1 MNALKTK
8 SWRAFCLIRLNSI
21 QIWNMAEHMTMPL
34 HNISY
39 RKHSGMDQTQRIDY
53 RLLVDN
59 LSTAIL
65 LVDRDLNIFYLNSS
79 CEALFDIS
87 LIRASGQP
95 VLNLLHTPD
104 DEFNTQEAFL
114 NTINTGQPYT
124 RREATINVNFK
135 DIHVDYT
142 ASQLNAG
149 KPYHPLLLIELNPID
164 RMLKISKEENFIQQH
179 QVARQLVRGVAHE
192 IKNPLAGIRGATQL
206 LARSLNDPKYD
217 EFTDIIISEV
227 DRLRNLADT
236 MLGSRQLP
244 SYELV
249 NIHEPLERV
258 RSLIVNQTKSKIN
271 IIRDYDL
278 SLPEVM
284 ADRDQLI
291 QVMLNICANAVQA
304 MTEHPDFFVEHRPE
318 LILRTRIQRLVT
330 INGVLNRST
339 VRVDIEDNGP
349 GVPEDI
355 LESVFYPL
363 VTGRANGTGLGLSI
377 AQNIMH
383 QHNGMIECQSI
394 PGKTIF
400 SLYLPWEASHVA
412 K

>member
-1 MNALKTK
+1 
-8 SWRAFCLIRLNSI
+8 
-21 QIWNMAEHMTMPL
+21 
-34 HNISY
+34 
-39 RKHSGMDQTQRIDY
+39 MDQHHPIDY

-59 LSTAIL
+59 LTTAIL
-65 LVDRDLNIFYLNSS
+65 LIDSNLNIFYLNSA

-87 LIRASGQP
+87 LLRASGQP
-95 VLNLLHTPD
+95 VLNLLHAPD
-104 DEFNTQEAFL
+104 DTFNTHEALL
-114 NTINTGQPYT
+114 NTIKTGQPYT
-124 RREATINVNFK
+124 RREAVINVNFK
-135 DIHVDYT
+135 DLHVDYT
-142 ASQLNAG
+142 VSQLNAG
-149 KPYHPLLLIELNPID
+149 KSYHPLLLIELNPID
-164 RMLKISKEENFIQQH
+164 RMLKISKEENLVQQH

-206 LARSLNDPKYD
+206 LARSLNDKSYA
-217 EFTDIIISEV
+217 EFTDVIINEV
-227 DRLRNLADT
+227 DRLTNLADT

-244 SYELV
+244 SYENV
-249 NIHEPLERV
+249 NVHEPLERV
-258 RSLIVNQTKSKIN
+258 RSLIANQTKKKIK

-278 SLPEVM
+278 SLPDVN

-291 QVMLNICANAVQA
+291 QVMLNISVNAIQA
-304 MTEHPDFFVEHRPE
+304 ITENKAFFIDHEPE

-349 GVPEDI
+349 GIPESI

-363 VTGRANGTGLGLSI
+363 VTGRAKGTGLGLSI

-383 QHNGMIECQSI
+383 QHNGMIECQSV

-400 SLYLPWEASHVA
+400 SLYLPWESDRVA

>member
-1 MNALKTK
+1 
-8 SWRAFCLIRLNSI
+8 
-21 QIWNMAEHMTMPL
+21 
-34 HNISY
+34 
-39 RKHSGMDQTQRIDY
+39 MDQYNPIDY

-59 LSTAIL
+59 LTTAIL
-65 LVDRDLNIFYLNSS
+65 LIDSNLNIFYLNSA

-87 LIRASGQP
+87 LLRASGQP
-95 VLNLLHTPD
+95 VLNLLHAPD
-104 DEFNTQEAFL
+104 DTFNTHEALL
-114 NTINTGQPYT
+114 NTIKTGQPYT
-124 RREATINVNFK
+124 RREAVINVNFK
-135 DIHVDYT
+135 DLHVDYT
-142 ASQLNAG
+142 VSQLNAG
-149 KPYHPLLLIELNPID
+149 KSYHPLLLIELNPID
-164 RMLKISKEENFIQQH
+164 RMLKISKEENLVQQH

-206 LARSLNDPKYD
+206 LARSLNDKTYA
-217 EFTDIIISEV
+217 EFTDVIINEV
-227 DRLRNLADT
+227 DRLTNLADT

-244 SYELV
+244 SYENV
-249 NIHEPLERV
+249 NVHEPLERV
-258 RSLIVNQTKSKIN
+258 RSLIANQTKKKIK

-278 SLPEVM
+278 SLPDVN

-291 QVMLNICANAVQA
+291 QVMLNISVNAIQA
-304 MTEHPDFFVEHRPE
+304 ITENKAFFIDQEPE

-349 GVPEDI
+349 GIPESI

-363 VTGRANGTGLGLSI
+363 VTGRAKGTGLGLSI

-383 QHNGMIECQSI
+383 QHNGMIECQSV

-400 SLYLPWEASHVA
+400 SLYLPWESDRVA

>member
-1 MNALKTK
+1 
-8 SWRAFCLIRLNSI
+8 
-21 QIWNMAEHMTMPL
+21 
-34 HNISY
+34 
-39 RKHSGMDQTQRIDY
+39 
-53 RLLVDN
+53 
-59 LSTAIL
+59 
-65 LVDRDLNIFYLNSS
+65 LNIFYLNSA

-87 LIRASGQP
+87 LLRASGQP
-95 VLNLLHTPD
+95 VLNLLHAPD
-104 DEFNTQEAFL
+104 DTFNTHEALL
-114 NTINTGQPYT
+114 NTIKTGQPYT
-124 RREATINVNFK
+124 RREAVINVNFK
-135 DIHVDYT
+135 DLHVDYT
-142 ASQLNAG
+142 VSQLNAG
-149 KPYHPLLLIELNPID
+149 KSYHPLLLIELNPID
-164 RMLKISKEENFIQQH
+164 RMLKISKEENLVQQH

-206 LARSLNDPKYD
+206 LARSLNDKSYA
-217 EFTDIIISEV
+217 EFTDVIINEV
-227 DRLRNLADT
+227 DRLTNLADT

-244 SYELV
+244 SYENV
-249 NIHEPLERV
+249 NVHEPLERV
-258 RSLIVNQTKSKIN
+258 RSLIANQTKKKIK

-278 SLPEVM
+278 SLPDVN

-291 QVMLNICANAVQA
+291 QVMLNISVNAIQA
-304 MTEHPDFFVEHRPE
+304 ITENKAFFIDHEPE

-349 GVPEDI
+349 GIPESI

-363 VTGRANGTGLGLSI
+363 VTGRAKGTGLGLSI

-383 QHNGMIECQSI
+383 QHNGMIECQSV

-400 SLYLPWEASHVA
+400 SLYLPWESDRVA

>member
-1 MNALKTK
+1 M
-8 SWRAFCLIRLNSI
+8 
-21 QIWNMAEHMTMPL
+21 
-34 HNISY
+34 
-39 RKHSGMDQTQRIDY
+39 IDY

-65 LVDRDLNIFYLNSS
+65 LVDSDLNIFYLNSS
-79 CEALFDIS
+79 CETLFDIS
-87 LIRASGQP
+87 LLRASGQT
-95 VLNLLHTPD
+95 VLNILQSPGDT
-104 DEFNTQEAFL
+104 FNTEEALL
-114 NTINTGQPYT
+114 NSLKTGQAYT
-124 RREATINVNFK
+124 RREATIIVNFK
-135 DIHVDYT
+135 DVHVDY
-142 ASQLNAG
+142 SVVQLNTG

-164 RMLKISKEENFIQQH
+164 RMLKISKEENLVQQH
-179 QVARQLVRGVAHE
+179 QVARQLIRGVAHE
-192 IKNPLAGIRGATQL
+192 IKNPLGGIRGATQL
-206 LARSLNDPKYD
+206 LARSLNDTKYA

-244 SYELV
+244 SYEPV
-249 NIHEPLERV
+249 NVHDPLERV
-258 RSLIVNQTKSKIN
+258 RALIVNQTKKKI
-271 IIRDYDL
+271 IITRDYDL
-278 SLPEVM
+278 SLPEVK

-291 QVMLNICANAVQA
+291 QVMLNISVNAVQA
-304 MTEHPDFFVEHRPE
+304 MTENKEFFTDQYPE

-330 INGVLNRST
+330 INGVLHRST
-339 VRVDIEDNGP
+339 VRIDIQDNGP

-363 VTGRANGTGLGLSI
+363 VTGRAKGTGLGLSI

-400 SLYLPWEASHVA
+400 SLYIPWELNHVA

>member
-1 MNALKTK
+1 
-8 SWRAFCLIRLNSI
+8 
-21 QIWNMAEHMTMPL
+21 
-34 HNISY
+34 
-39 RKHSGMDQTQRIDY
+39 MDQLPTIDY

-59 LSTAIL
+59 MTTAVL
-65 LVDRDLNIFYLNSS
+65 LVDSNLNVFYLNSS

-87 LIRASGQP
+87 LLRASGQP
-95 VLNLLHTPD
+95 VINLLHAPNDT
-104 DEFNTQEAFL
+104 FNTHEALL
-114 NTINTGQPYT
+114 NTLKSSQHYT
-124 RREATINVNFK
+124 RREAIINVNFK

-142 ASQLNAG
+142 VSQLNTG
-149 KPYHPLLLIELNPID
+149 KAYHPLLLIELNPID

-179 QVARQLVRGVAHE
+179 QVARQLIRGVAHE
-192 IKNPLAGIRGATQL
+192 IKNPLGGIRGATQL
-206 LARSLNDPKYD
+206 LARSLNDPKYA
-217 EFTDIIISEV
+217 EFTDIIINEV

-244 SYELV
+244 SYEDV

-258 RSLIVNQTKSKIN
+258 RSLIVNQTKKKIK

-278 SLPEVM
+278 SLPDVK

-291 QVMLNICANAVQA
+291 QVMLNISVNAIQA
-304 MTEHPDFFVEHRPE
+304 ITENKEFFVEHEPE

-330 INGVLNRST
+330 INGVLNRSA
-339 VRVDIEDNGP
+339 VRIDIEDNGP
-349 GVPEDI
+349 GIPEDI

-363 VTGRANGTGLGLSI
+363 VTGRAKGTGLGLSI

-394 PGKTIF
+394 PGKTLF
-400 SLYLPWEASHVA
+400 SLYLPWESDHVA